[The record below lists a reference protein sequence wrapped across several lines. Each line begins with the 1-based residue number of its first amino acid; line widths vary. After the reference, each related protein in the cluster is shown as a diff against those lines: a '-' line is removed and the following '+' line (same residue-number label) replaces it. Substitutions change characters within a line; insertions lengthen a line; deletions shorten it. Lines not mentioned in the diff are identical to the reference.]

1 MFLMLLLLFVNP
13 SLSLCLQV
21 HSLNEAFTRMRVARV
36 YYIMYRGIRP
46 CPQCDVADMARC

>member
-1 MFLMLLLLFVNP
+1 MLLLLSVNP
-13 SLSLCLQV
+13 SLCLQV